1 MARLRIQ
8 LAPTLRAA
16 SEARASVGGW
26 LRDERA
32 GGELAGDV
40 LTVVSELVTNS
51 VRHATRSEA
60 TVLWLS
66 AERDG
71 DGVRLAIHDDGTGG
85 SVEPRPPEIS
95 GDRIGGFGLQLV
107 ASLATT
113 WGVERDERGTLVWAR
128 LPL

>member
-1 MARLRIQ
+1 MARLHIQ
-8 LAPTLRAA
+8 LAPTLHAA
-16 SEARASVGGW
+16 SEARAWIGGW
-26 LRDERA
+26 LREERA
-32 GGELAGDV
+32 GDDIADDV

-60 TVLWLS
+60 TLLWLS

-71 DGVRLAIHDDGTGG
+71 DGVRLAVHDDGTSGC
-85 SVEPRPPEIS
+85 VEPRRSEIS

-113 WGVERDERGTLVWAR
+113 WGVERDGQGTLVWAR

>member
-1 MARLRIQ
+1 MPRLEIQ

-16 SEARASVGGW
+16 SDARAAVGGW

-32 GGELAGDV
+32 RADVAGDV

-51 VRHATRSEA
+51 VRHATRSDENR
-60 TVLWLS
+60 LWLS
-66 AERDG
+66 AERDP
-71 DGVRLAIHDDGTGG
+71 DGVRLAVHDDGTGG
-85 SVEPRPPEIS
+85 RVEPRPPETS

-107 ASLATT
+107 ACLATT

>member
-1 MARLRIQ
+1 MAALRIQ

-16 SEARASVGGW
+16 SHARAAVGGW

-32 GGELAGDV
+32 GNEITGDV

-51 VRHATRSEA
+51 VRHATRPDGTA
-60 TVLWLS
+60 LWLS
-66 AERDG
+66 AEHDQDG
-71 DGVRLAIHDDGTGG
+71 LRIAVHDDGTSG
-85 SVEPRPPEIS
+85 SVEPRPAEIS
-95 GDRIGGFGLQLV
+95 GDRVGGFGLQLV
-107 ASLATT
+107 ADLATS